1 MNKFT
6 LIIPALIVLT
16 GCKSNDITRAVKDGI
31 NGAVNGVSSSTNQSI
46 TSSNQSSYTTTQTK
60 VYPHEATKESRDY
73 GQIQVIK
80 TAANPNKQTRVAI
93 NKCLHPRVG
102 QVKCSA
108 YMHEISS
115 EGWVVDAKSNRIWLE
130 TRSNHY
136 DKVVPSG
143 NYYMKVKTEGVAKE
157 SYAVGDINI
166 VPFVTNYVDI
176 TFE

>member
-80 TAANPNKQTRVAI
+80 TAANPNKQT
-93 NKCLHPRVG
+93 N
-102 QVKCSA
+102 
-108 YMHEISS
+108 
-115 EGWVVDAKSNRIWLE
+115 
-130 TRSNHY
+130 
-136 DKVVPSG
+136 
-143 NYYMKVKTEGVAKE
+143 
-157 SYAVGDINI
+157 
-166 VPFVTNYVDI
+166 
-176 TFE
+176 